1 MVHVQLSLYFLRNCS
16 WNTKTSTFVD
26 DFAGKLCVVVR
37 ITWKEPPNGDSS
49 DAENSAQGQVDGQ
62 GELAAERV
70 QEDKGLYN
78 NVIGGNSFVFLRI
91 QNLYQEIGEQL
102 NASPDHEV

>member
-1 MVHVQLSLYFLRNCS
+1 M
-16 WNTKTSTFVD
+16 
-26 DFAGKLCVVVR
+26 R

-78 NVIGGNSFVFLRI
+78 NIICGNLSVFLGFKIYTKR
-91 QNLYQEIGEQL
+91 
-102 NASPDHEV
+102 